1 MLTIVNNIL
10 SQSEVQQFREHLD
23 KAAWQD
29 GKATAGSLATQV
41 KNNQQLADEQSEVAV
56 SLGNHILRKL
66 GNHPQFTAA
75 ALPEKI
81 YPPRFNRYEQGETY
95 GPHVDGAMMV
105 IPNTNISLRSDLS
118 ATLFLTEPDAYE
130 GGELSIALEFGTQEV
145 KLAAGDMVVYPSSS
159 LHQVKPILSGVRT
172 CAFFWMQSMVQRQE
186 QRTLLYDLDQS
197 IQTLTKHKADQAE
210 LTKLSQI
217 YHNLLRQWAQN

>member
-1 MLTIVNNIL
+1 MLTVIHNVL
-10 SQSEVQQFREHLD
+10 DKTEVAQFRAHLD
-23 KAAWQD
+23 KQAWQD
-29 GKATAGSLATQV
+29 GQQTAGGLAKQV

-56 SLGNHILRKL
+56 SLGNHILRTL
-66 GNHPQFTAA
+66 GKHPQFTAA

-81 YPPRFNRYEQGETY
+81 YPPRFNRYEKGETY
-95 GPHVDGAMMV
+95 GPHIDGAMMV

-130 GGELSIALEFGTQEV
+130 GGELSVALEFGTQEV

-159 LHQVKPILSGVRT
+159 LHQVKPIQSGVRT
-172 CAFFWMQSMVQRQE
+172 CAFFWIQSMVQRQD
-186 QRTLLYDLDQS
+186 QRSLLYELDQS
-197 IQTLTKHKADQAE
+197 IQTLTKSKVDQAE
-210 LTKLSQI
+210 LTKLSGI